1 MKRRDF
7 DYVVITLLVGSSLYV
22 FFTGL
27 VADTMGLHHFGF
39 HSQVGYFWMA
49 MAVLHLI
56 QTWFRVKAFVRHRF
70 RVEPEGHSD
79 RSSNIS
85 SPAKCSLTPVHS
97 TPGNQTDASTAP
109 PLPIPNQSTEYS
121 PRTTAAKTFPK
132 TKHPLRRNLLLA
144 MLAIATG
151 IGFDRFVTPSETLEL
166 GSSEQDIGLLYH
178 KWSQPGYGET
188 IATILNWGSQPP
200 RYKTYPDVPQ
210 IDLPQPTF
218 ELSDANS
225 DITTGGT
232 MDLVT
237 AITHR
242 RSRRTYNTNRLLPL
256 ERLSQLLYLAQGITW
271 EERSFRAVPSSGAL
285 YPLEIY
291 PIVHRVEGLEP
302 GLYHH
307 AIQHHRLE
315 LVKPGDLRQPLVQ
328 AGLNQDF
335 LGEAHVCFV
344 VSGIFQRTRW
354 KYHERTYRY
363 VLTEVGHLGQNLYLA
378 ATALELGAC
387 CIGAFFDDPLNQLLE
402 IDGEGEAALY
412 LVTVGE
418 IA

>member
-1 MKRRDF
+1 
-7 DYVVITLLVGSSLYV
+7 
-22 FFTGL
+22 
-27 VADTMGLHHFGF
+27 
-39 HSQVGYFWMA
+39 
-49 MAVLHLI
+49 
-56 QTWFRVKAFVRHRF
+56 
-70 RVEPEGHSD
+70 
-79 RSSNIS
+79 
-85 SPAKCSLTPVHS
+85 
-97 TPGNQTDASTAP
+97 
-109 PLPIPNQSTEYS
+109 
-121 PRTTAAKTFPK
+121 
-132 TKHPLRRNLLLA
+132 
-144 MLAIATG
+144 
-151 IGFDRFVTPSETLEL
+151 
-166 GSSEQDIGLLYH
+166 
-178 KWSQPGYGET
+178 
-188 IATILNWGSQPP
+188 
-200 RYKTYPDVPQ
+200 
-210 IDLPQPTF
+210 
-218 ELSDANS
+218 
-225 DITTGGT
+225 

-237 AITHR
+237 AITNR
-242 RSRRTYNTNRLLPL
+242 RSRRTYSTDKPLPL
-256 ERLSQLLYLAQGITW
+256 ERLSQLLYLTQGITW

-307 AIQHHRLE
+307 AIQHHKLE

-378 ATALELGAC
+378 ATALGLGVC

-402 IDGEGEAALY
+402 IDGEEEAALY